1 MEKIYSRKRIN
12 LPKIYFSKMPNGKKD
27 LKKQKM
33 LEISVILIIAILI
46 MFMIIKGINP
56 VIDRLCVEESRRKAT
71 IISNKEATEVMK
83 NFTYEDMVSIYRD
96 NDGNVK
102 MLKSNIIA
110 INAVTS
116 DVAVRIQEGFQ
127 KDSEGII
134 NLKFRKLSWK

>member
-56 VIDRLCVEESRRKAT
+56 VIDRLCIEESRRKAT

-134 NLKFRKLSWK
+134 NLKLRKLSWK

>member
-56 VIDRLCVEESRRKAT
+56 VIDRLCIEESRRKAT

-134 NLKFRKLSWK
+134 NLKLRKLSRK